1 MSSTPFD
8 PQAKEASLRAE
19 SESWDISTAVDAE
32 PGDIPIIDVANYLET
47 GDPAALAVA
56 GTKLADACENVG
68 FWLLTGHGINPDLTA
83 RAFAAAAQFH
93 ALDRD
98 TKLQIEMD
106 TPERLLGGVGYL
118 PLGNRRLPA
127 RSSGN
132 RNEALVFKAGA
143 GIAFDDNPWL
153 DDDLVPTFRSTVT
166 EYNDAITA
174 LSVKLLPIYATA
186 LGLEPDFFDTAFAPP
201 FTRLR
206 MTHYPAVD
214 PAVESNTDELGIQ
227 PHVDTTFMTLLV
239 QDSPGLTIFH
249 TPKQQWLN
257 VPAIADA
264 IVVNTGE
271 LLKTW
276 TNDRFLSVR
285 HFANVQLG
293 ATSRYSIPFFVNAD
307 RDFVM
312 ETIPTCHDDANP
324 PKYAPISYNQSQAV
338 AQGE

>member
-1 MSSTPFD
+1 MSSIPFD

-19 SESWDISTAVDAE
+19 SEGWDISTATDAE
-32 PGDIPIIDVANYLET
+32 PGDVPIIDVSEYLET
-47 GDPAALAVA
+47 SDPAALAEL
-56 GTKLADACENVG
+56 GMKLADACENVG
-68 FWLLTGHGINPDLTA
+68 FWLLTGHGIDPDLTA

-93 ALDRD
+93 ALDRE

-106 TPERLLGGVGYL
+106 APERLLAGVGYL
-118 PLGNRRLPA
+118 PLGNRRLPT

-132 RNEALVFKAGA
+132 RNEALVFKAGT
-143 GIAFDDNPWL
+143 GIDFDDNAWL
-153 DDDLVPTFRSTVT
+153 EEDLVPTFRSTVT

-174 LSVKLLPIYATA
+174 LSLKLLPIYATA
-186 LGLEPDFFDTAFAPP
+186 LGVELDFFNEAFAPP

-206 MTHYPAVD
+206 MTHYPASDPTVD
-214 PAVESNTDELGIQ
+214 PESEELGIQ

-257 VPAIADA
+257 VPVIDDG

-276 TNDRFLSVR
+276 TNDRFISVR
-285 HFANVQLG
+285 HFANVREG
-293 ATSRYSIPFFVNAD
+293 STSRYSIPFFVNAD

-312 ETIPTCHDDANP
+312 ETIPTCHDDENP

>member
-32 PGDIPIIDVANYLET
+32 PGDVPIIDVANYLET

-106 TPERLLGGVGYL
+106 TTERLLGGVGYL

-257 VPAIADA
+257 VPAIDDA